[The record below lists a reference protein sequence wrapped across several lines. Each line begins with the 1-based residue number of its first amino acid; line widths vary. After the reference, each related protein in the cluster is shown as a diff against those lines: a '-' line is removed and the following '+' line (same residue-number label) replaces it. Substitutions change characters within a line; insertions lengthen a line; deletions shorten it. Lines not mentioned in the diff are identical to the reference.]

1 MRTASASFHSKRQTQ
16 FPALF
21 LMKPSARVQW
31 AVFSAVLASLGLLLI
46 PFCGM
51 AFGCGC
57 TWLWD
62 GAAAH
67 CNIFRA
73 GPPDCPW
80 CAHGTAAGTVATL
93 GIGAC
98 QVLLALLTLKRTGRA
113 ALACVVGVSTLL
125 PAGLFFA
132 WLTRLLGL

>member
-1 MRTASASFHSKRQTQ
+1 MWSFNR
-16 FPALF
+16 A
-21 LMKPSARVQW
+21 QW
-31 AVFSAVLASLGLLLI
+31 AVVLTVPASLGLLLI

-67 CNIFRA
+67 CNVFEP
-73 GPPDCPW
+73 GPPNCPW
-80 CAHGTAAGTVATL
+80 CIHGAVAGTVATL

-98 QVLLALLTLKRTGRA
+98 QLLLAFLTLKRTGSSI
-113 ALACVVGVSTLL
+113 LACVVAVGTLV
-125 PAGLFFA
+125 PAGMFFA

>member
-1 MRTASASFHSKRQTQ
+1 MT
-16 FPALF
+16 
-21 LMKPSARVQW
+21 
-31 AVFSAVLASLGLLLI
+31 VLASLGLLLI

-67 CNIFRA
+67 CNVHRSPGRPIVPGA
-73 GPPDCPW
+73 PMEPG
-80 CAHGTAAGTVATL
+80 AAAGTVATL

-98 QVLLALLTLKRTGRA
+98 QLLLAFLTLKRTGNPV
-113 ALACVVGVSTLL
+113 LAGVVGVATLL

>member
-1 MRTASASFHSKRQTQ
+1 MRSLNKA
-16 FPALF
+16 
-21 LMKPSARVQW
+21 QW
-31 AVFSAVLASLGLLLI
+31 AVVLTVLASLGLLLI

-57 TWLWD
+57 TWLWE

-67 CNIFRA
+67 CNVFQP

-80 CAHGTAAGTVATL
+80 CAHGAVAGTVATL
-93 GIGAC
+93 GIGSC
-98 QVLLALLTLKRTGRA
+98 QLLLALLTLKRTA
-113 ALACVVGVSTLL
+113 NPVLACVVGVAALV
-125 PAGLFFA
+125 PAGVLFA

>member
-1 MRTASASFHSKRQTQ
+1 MRSLTRVHWTV
-16 FPALF
+16 ALT
-21 LMKPSARVQW
+21 
-31 AVFSAVLASLGLLLI
+31 VLASLGLLLI

-57 TWLWD
+57 TWLWE

-67 CNIFRA
+67 CNVFQP

-80 CAHGTAAGTVATL
+80 CAHGAVAGTVATL

-98 QVLLALLTLKRTGRA
+98 QLLLAFLTLKRTGNPV
-113 ALACVVGVSTLL
+113 LAGVVGVAALL

>member
-1 MRTASASFHSKRQTQ
+1 
-16 FPALF
+16 
-21 LMKPSARVQW
+21 MKPSARARW
-31 AVFSAVLASLGLLLI
+31 AVFLTVLASLGLLLI

-67 CNIFRA
+67 CDIHRP

-80 CAHGTAAGTVATL
+80 CAHGAVAGTVATL

-98 QVLLALLTLKRTGRA
+98 QLLLAFLILQRTANPVLACLAGVA
-113 ALACVVGVSTLL
+113 ALF
-125 PAGLFFA
+125 PAGVFFA